1 MKGSSWSLQ
10 TLKGFPEQH
19 KTELWVPHSNKRAD
33 EDEAEL
39 PRPPTQ
45 AGIEDTVRKV
55 ALEIAPGCN
64 GIDKVAQ
71 PLDP

>member
-1 MKGSSWSLQ
+1 M
-10 TLKGFPEQH
+10 
-19 KTELWVPHSNKRAD
+19 PHSNKRAD